1 MSQITDAII
10 KLVSQQSINSDIPL
24 TRSIKFHPFY
34 NIIAVCY
41 SNKIVFLTFLEDMYL
56 RNIQV
61 IDLSQDMLRD
71 EFISNISFY
80 HISEQQSFFAIGTSN
95 SIKLYNINLEQN
107 SLPIAVI
114 DTRMRCKIVE
124 FQPKI
129 PFLATVLSGSEFDT
143 IVLWKF
149 DYRSENKLE
158 KLIEFN
164 DNNIINCI
172 AFHPNPRPLFF
183 ATGSMDGSVILWQTN
198 LESIPTTL
206 IKIKKLQN
214 HTNSVNSVAFHSI
227 YLMFATGSSD
237 NTTKL
242 WNFKNKSRLFRND
255 VIEVKCFA
263 TLEGHNGAVNCV
275 AFHPSKL
282 ILATSNNITANFW
295 IISEDSQN
303 GDRPVA
309 ILIHNGSGR
318 NNSSFDKVNSIGFH
332 PSGTLFATLCNN
344 FTDSTKIWLLNEEN
358 GIAINSPDNMI
369 EFELEQPRRPIQN
382 NNQEN
387 YEENDSNEE
396 NGLQYDILVSQ
407 ELLNPRANKDS
418 CQNFTPLYNFI
429 MQHDALVGNFT
440 FKFEDELG
448 IDYRGLSRIIFD
460 KIYPVYIKKFFI
472 EISQNK
478 DYIILKPNLNYKE
491 FKSNTLQLM
500 LLAKRS
506 KSNIFLNIDP
516 TLFDLLSSE
525 NPQQFINNSIESH
538 KNKYKETISFVN
550 HLIQLNESNNQN
562 QYLIKNNSKM
572 GFKKLKEEKNEE
584 LKKIIKKQILFRKF
598 ALSCGFETWEEFQT
612 MQKFIKKIWLN
623 PNKPGSNTFTNVLK
637 FDKNSIKERI
647 KIIKIISPVGE
658 LKRGIEIKM
667 NDLEEEHFIEY
678 PYLKLIINYILGG
691 KSTDKNRI
699 NFVRYVTGSSLYPG
713 IITID
718 LSNEEISNRSTG
730 PFYGQPFL
738 AHTCLMSIDLF
749 KKPRGFNINK
759 NTLTNSW
766 INSEIIKGLSSKTYQ

>member
-1 MSQITDAII
+1 
-10 KLVSQQSINSDIPL
+10 
-24 TRSIKFHPFY
+24 
-34 NIIAVCY
+34 
-41 SNKIVFLTFLEDMYL
+41 
-56 RNIQV
+56 
-61 IDLSQDMLRD
+61 MLRD

-124 FQPKI
+124 FQPNI
-129 PFLATVLSGSEFDT
+129 PFLATVLSGNEFDT

-149 DYRSENKLE
+149 DYRSENKLD

-164 DNNIINCI
+164 DNNIINCV

-206 IKIKKLQN
+206 IKIKKLQK
-214 HTNSVNSVAFHSI
+214 HTNSVNSVAFHSR

-242 WNFKNKSRLFRND
+242 WNFKNKSRLLRND
-255 VIEVKCFA
+255 IIKIKCFA
-263 TLEGHNGAVNCV
+263 TLDGRNGAVNCV

-282 ILATSNNITANFW
+282 ILATSNNTTANFW
-295 IISEDSQN
+295 IISEDIRN
-303 GDRPVA
+303 GDRPAA

-318 NNSSFDKVNSIGFH
+318 DKVDSIGFH

-344 FTDSTKIWLLNEEN
+344 FINSTKIWLLNDEN
-358 GIAINSPDNMI
+358 GIAINSPDDMI
-369 EFELEQPRRPIQN
+369 EFGFGQPRRPSQN
-382 NNQEN
+382 NNQ
-387 YEENDSNEE
+387 ENDSNEE
-396 NGLQYDILVSQ
+396 NGLPYDILISQ
-407 ELLNPRANKDS
+407 ELLHPRTNKNS

-429 MQHDALVGNFT
+429 MQHNALVGNFI
-440 FKFEDELG
+440 FKFEGELG
-448 IDYRGLSRIIFD
+448 IDYKGLSRIVFD

-472 EISQNK
+472 ENSQNK
-478 DYIILKPNLNYKE
+478 DYIILIPNLNYEE
-491 FKSNTLQLM
+491 FTSNTLQLM
-500 LLAKRS
+500 LLAKRG

-516 TLFDLLSSE
+516 NLFDLLSSD

-538 KNKYKETISFVN
+538 KNKYKETITIFN
-550 HLIQLNESNNQN
+550 QLVELSESDNPN
-562 QYLIKNNSKM
+562 QYLIQNNSGI

-598 ALSCGFETWEEFQT
+598 ALSCGFETWKEFQT
-612 MQKFIKKIWLN
+612 MQNFIKDIWLN
-623 PNKPGSNTFTNVLK
+623 PDIPGSNTFTNVLK

-647 KIIKIISPVGE
+647 KIIRIISPVGE

-667 NDLEEEHFIEY
+667 NHLKKEDFIEY
-678 PYLKLIINYILGG
+678 PYLELILNYILGR
-691 KSTDKNRI
+691 KSTNKNRI

-718 LSNEEISNRSTG
+718 LSNEEISDRSTG
-730 PFYGQPFL
+730 PLYGQPFL
-738 AHTCLMSIDLF
+738 AHTCFMSIDLF

-766 INSEIIKGLSSKTYQ
+766 IDSEIIKGLSSKTYQ